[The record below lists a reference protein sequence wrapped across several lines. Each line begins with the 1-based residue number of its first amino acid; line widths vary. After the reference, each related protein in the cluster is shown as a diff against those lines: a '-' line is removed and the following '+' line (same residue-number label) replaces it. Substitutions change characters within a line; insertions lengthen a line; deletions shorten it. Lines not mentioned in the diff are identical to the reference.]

1 MIGTKSSAFIR
12 LEGKELSKAKEAD
25 NQFEKG
31 YSCAPSVLSAYSE
44 QFGLQKELALKIACG
59 FGGGIGR
66 MGRTCGAVTG
76 AVMVIGLK
84 HGQADVTD
92 EESRQETHRLVKEF
106 IDKFATLHGSV
117 ECRELIGYDLS
128 NPAESELA
136 RNSDVVEKKCR
147 GFVHD
152 AARILEDLLHLR

>member
-1 MIGTKSSAFIR
+1 M
-12 LEGKELSKAKEAD
+12 SKAEKARK
-25 NQFEKG
+25 QFKKG
-31 YSCAPSVLSAYSE
+31 FSCAPAVLSAYSE
-44 QFGLQKELALKIACG
+44 QFGLDEELALKIACG

-92 EESRQETHRLVKEF
+92 EESRKETHELVKKL
-106 IDKFATLHGSV
+106 IDRFNVLHGSI

-128 NPAESELA
+128 DPAEHKLA
-136 RNSDVVEKKCR
+136 RKNKVFETKCR
-147 GFVHD
+147 SFVYD
-152 AARILEDLLHLR
+152 AARILEDILQLR

>member
-1 MIGTKSSAFIR
+1 M
-12 LEGKELSKAKEAD
+12 SKAEKAKR
-25 NQFEKG
+25 QFEKG
-31 YSCAPSVLSAYSE
+31 FSCAPAVLSAYSE
-44 QFGLQKELALKIACG
+44 QFGLDEELALKIACG

-92 EESRQETHRLVKEF
+92 EESRKETHELVKKL
-106 IDKFATLHGSV
+106 IDRFNVLHGSI

-128 NPAESELA
+128 DPAEHKLA
-136 RNSDVVEKKCR
+136 RKNKVFETKCR
-147 GFVHD
+147 SFVYD
-152 AARILEDLLHLR
+152 AARILEDILQLR